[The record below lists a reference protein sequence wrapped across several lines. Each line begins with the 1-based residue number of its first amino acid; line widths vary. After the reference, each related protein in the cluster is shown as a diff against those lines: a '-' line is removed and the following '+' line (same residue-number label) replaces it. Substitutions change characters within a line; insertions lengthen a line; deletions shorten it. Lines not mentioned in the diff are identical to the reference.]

1 MSKQIRSKKSTVANS
16 LATMQAAS
24 TAVQP
29 TMKLSP
35 SELEHFTNITNSRE
49 SSTWSDNDRAIAG
62 YLAKTYAA
70 MDELWLDVEAEGWTI
85 RNERGTPV
93 MNPKSTA
100 LNTLTTQSRSMNHI
114 LGISASQKGVS
125 GSVQQSRNEAEI
137 DARGIIKAASKNS
150 LLA

>member
-1 MSKQIRSKKSTVANS
+1 
-16 LATMQAAS
+16 
-24 TAVQP
+24 
-29 TMKLSP
+29 
-35 SELEHFTNITNSRE
+35 
-49 SSTWSDNDRAIAG
+49 
-62 YLAKTYAA
+62 

-137 DARGIIKAASKNS
+137 DARGIIKAAAKNS